1 MKSLALFVI
10 MVVGLASTV
19 TASGPLAPVN
29 DAISYDISL
38 VSSAYN
44 ATENTTTFTYAVTS
58 GTKPSISHWTLVFG
72 EACFAKLTTVTS
84 NDSAVSAGVDPTTG
98 QLGIKFDTGYDDG
111 ETRTVTLTLGGYW
124 GTGDVTIAVKSGNGY
139 TLGTVQGPVCAEAP
153 PQTFALCGEVFFD
166 ANYNGVC
173 NPDEIGLGGVTV
185 TLQQADGTV
194 VATTTSDANGAYTFT
209 DLPVGSYLV
218 LVADVNGLMPTTLNE
233 HAVEL
238 AADTCVDDTGYGL
251 DFTAIGSM
259 SANGFTIGY
268 WKTNIDKA
276 LKGTTKG
283 VQVSAATLASY
294 TTTVGGLALEPFAGL
309 TLNQATATLSAT
321 GSQPSVLL
329 AKQLLG
335 SEYNYANGA
344 HLNGDASL
352 TYLFVF
358 FGEHV
363 LKHAAEYPADY
374 VLKVKDWFDAYN
386 NTHGGAIVAPA
397 W

>member
-1 MKSLALFVI
+1 MKKLALFVS
-10 MVVGLASTV
+10 MLVGLASPLV
-19 TASGPLAPVN
+19 ANAPLAPVN
-29 DAISYDISL
+29 NAIQYNITL
-38 VSSAYN
+38 TSSAYN
-44 ATENTTTFTYAVTS
+44 ATADTTTFTYSVTS
-58 GTKPSISHWTLVFG
+58 GTKPAISHWVLVFG
-72 EACFAKLTTVTS
+72 EACFAELTTVAS

-98 QLGIKFDTGYDDG
+98 QLGIKFDTGYNDA

-166 ANYNGVC
+166 ANYNGVY

-185 TLQQADGTV
+185 TLQKADGTV
-194 VATTTSDANGAYTFT
+194 VATTTSDANGAYSFT
-209 DLPVGSYLV
+209 DLPAGSYVV
-218 LVADVNGLMPTTLNE
+218 LVADVNGLLPTTLTE
-233 HAVEL
+233 HEVMVT
-238 AADTCVDDTGYGL
+238 ADTCVDDTGFGL

-276 LKGTTKG
+276 IKGQTKG

-294 TTTVGGLALEPFAGL
+294 TTTVGGLAIEPFAGL
-309 TLNQATATLSAT
+309 TLTQASATLSAT
-321 GSQPSVLL
+321 GSQPSLLL

-344 HLNGDASL
+344 YLNGDASL

-386 NTHGGAIVAPA
+386 NTHGGVIVAPA